1 MNKSKDFDY
10 IIIGAGILS
19 SIAYKFLIENG
30 MSVKVVNLSGLPSL
44 ANKENNNFTFEE
56 ETLSYGV
63 GGTSTIWASAF
74 DFFPKNY
81 LPNYLDEK
89 FSQHNITKI
98 KKFLKGFN
106 IPIEEFEEINNHYS
120 DVFIKDVD
128 IENANFVIRNK
139 ELFKFSQVICR
150 EDILNIEQENFE
162 INTET
167 GEVKDKFKNNTYS
180 YKKII
185 IAAGGIGNPYFL
197 NKFISNNKN
206 IGKNYMNHLKF
217 VPVLFE
223 TKKYEKINKITGIY
237 TSSNFEIFPTYPIK
251 DSKTGLTHSFR
262 IYTSLRKDIKK
273 VSLISEIF
281 DKVGRKLGYS
291 KFFKVLIYTDMKS
304 QVNFL
309 EFNDKEVI
317 LDTSKDET
325 IYEINATI
333 DRIYKLINNN
343 KAIKHTVLKK
353 NFSYSEGSHHMGTT
367 SIGESSESS
376 VVDTNLNL
384 YGFKNIKVIGTSTL
398 PKAGSGHP
406 TLSSIILALVSLEQ
420 ELQ

>member
-44 ANKENNNFTFEE
+44 ANKENNNFTFEK

-89 FSQHNITKI
+89 FSQLNISKI
-98 KKFLKGFN
+98 KEFLKRFN

-139 ELFKFSQVICR
+139 ELFKFSEVICR

-167 GEVKDKFKNNTYS
+167 SEVKDKYKNNTYS

-223 TKKYEKINKITGIY
+223 TKKYEKIKKVTGIS

-273 VSLISEIF
+273 GSLISEIF

-317 LDTSKDET
+317 LDTSKDKT
-325 IYEINATI
+325 IYEINLTI

>member
-19 SIAYKFLIENG
+19 SIAYKFLIEKG

-44 ANKENNNFTFEE
+44 ANKENNNFTFEK

-167 GEVKDKFKNNTYS
+167 SEVKDKYKNNTYS

-223 TKKYEKINKITGIY
+223 TKKYKKIKKVTGLS

>member
-19 SIAYKFLIENG
+19 SIAYKFLIEKG

-44 ANKENNNFTFEE
+44 ANKENNNFTFEK

-167 GEVKDKFKNNTYS
+167 SEVKDKYKNNTYS
-180 YKKII
+180 YKNII

-223 TKKYEKINKITGIY
+223 TKKYKKIKKVTGLS

-325 IYEINATI
+325 IYEINLTI
-333 DRIYKLINNN
+333 NRIYKLISNN